1 MCTMDAKAGHKECFA
16 ALESGDKKACC
27 ADKEELA
34 LATNELLNT
43 EVTEAIEAAVQT
55 SK

>member
-1 MCTMDAKAGHKECFA
+1 MDTEADHKECFA
-16 ALESGDKKACC
+16 ALENGSKKACC
-27 ADKEELA
+27 ADKKVV
-34 LATNELLNT
+34 ATAEVLSI